1 MKYELQD
8 NSARFEED
16 MNFASIK
23 LNNGMDGANSS
34 IQERERLE
42 KQEAIKKP
50 MPIGSVVT
58 TDSNALK
65 MIIGFKVNE
74 NGQVYDYMGCD
85 YPFGVSQDHPANFFN
100 HSDIKRIYHVGFV
113 NNQELEFK
121 SQWDLNDQVSV
132 MGR

>member
-65 MIIGFKVNE
+65 MMVKFMIIWDVII
-74 NGQVYDYMGCD
+74 
-85 YPFGVSQDHPANFFN
+85 H
-100 HSDIKRIYHVGFV
+100 
-113 NNQELEFK
+113 LE
-121 SQWDLNDQVSV
+121 
-132 MGR
+132 